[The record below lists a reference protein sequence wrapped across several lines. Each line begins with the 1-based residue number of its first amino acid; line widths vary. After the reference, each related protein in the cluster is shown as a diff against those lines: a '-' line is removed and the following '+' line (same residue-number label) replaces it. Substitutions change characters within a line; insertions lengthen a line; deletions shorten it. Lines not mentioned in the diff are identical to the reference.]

1 LGNEKFKTEHSMPN
15 NSRKYLVKMA
25 DGQTSEPCSQDD
37 LMSLAEAG
45 ELLPDSQVRSDLVPL
60 WGPASGLIFLK
71 PIFKEQALQAE
82 SNQGNVE
89 KMRRRLTRKA
99 NVLKSY
105 THSLLQS
112 TFHFSPAP
120 ASLRL
125 LAGFSDLMLILL
137 YALIIAGGATG
148 AVQMD
153 CDATMA
159 FQVGSAILYLGILL
173 YFTLTLGFKAQTCG
187 QWFWGL
193 MIVRADGDPV
203 YLGRAFIAALGTML
217 FGLLTPITAFV
228 LPAKRALP
236 ELISGT
242 RLVRIKVTSS

>member
-1 LGNEKFKTEHSMPN
+1 LGNEKFKTEQSMPN
-15 NSRKYLVKMA
+15 NSRKYLVKTA
-25 DGQTSEPCSQDD
+25 DGQTTEPCSQDD
-37 LMSLAEAG
+37 LMSLAKAG

-82 SNQGNVE
+82 NNQGNVE

-112 TFHFSPAP
+112 TFHFTPAP
-120 ASLRL
+120 PTLRL

-137 YALIIAGGATG
+137 YALTIAAGATG

-153 CDATMA
+153 CDATVA
-159 FQVGSAILYLGILL
+159 FQVGIALLYLGTLL
-173 YFTLTLGFKAQTCG
+173 YLTLTLGFKAQTCG

-193 MIVRADGDPV
+193 MIVRVDGDPV
-203 YLGRAFIAALGTML
+203 YLGRAFIAALATML
-217 FGLLTPITAFV
+217 FGLFTPITAFIF
-228 LPAKRALP
+228 PAKRALP
-236 ELISGT
+236 EMISRT